1 MKKFKKI
8 YYLFDQIEK
17 RQFILLLFLIF
28 FTSLIDSLGI
38 VSIFPFITLIMNP
51 NIIENN
57 IFLSNFYQAS
67 FIIGVSNV
75 DQFIFFLG
83 AIIFITL
90 ILSAVI
96 RAAGH
101 YFQIRFAMM
110 REYSIGK
117 TLLEN
122 YLGQSYTWFL
132 NNNSVDLSKNILSE
146 VRKVIHHT
154 IIPLINFIASL
165 TTVIILIILL
175 FFVDAVLTFLVGLI
189 LLGAYGIIYYFSKNF
204 LHHLGK
210 QSTKSNVIRFDT
222 IAEAFSSIKEIKFLA
237 AEKNYIDRFKEYGKI
252 YARTESA
259 ASTISILPRYLI
271 EGLSFSLVILI
282 FLFYI
287 GTSKKVDTFVP
298 TLALYAFASYR
309 LLPALQNSFYAIT
322 HIKWSEASFDKIYYD
337 LKNLKQKDNINY
349 KNNISFNKSIILNNV
364 SFKYPDVKYNSIEN
378 IDITIPFL
386 GNVGIIGKTGSGKT
400 TIADIILGLLA
411 PENGTL
417 RVDGVLINHKNKQ
430 SWKKNIGYVPQQI
443 YLADTSVATNIAF
456 GVKINDINQKAIEK
470 ASKLVGI
477 HDFIMKELPN
487 NYQTSIGE
495 RGVRLSGGQRQRIGI
510 ARALYHQ
517 PKLLILDEAT
527 NALDNFTLNSIF
539 DSINNLKK
547 NITIITITHQ
557 LNAVKNCDII
567 YFLENGKLKF
577 KGKFEEVARLAKL
590 K

>member
-8 YYLFDQIEK
+8 YYLFNPAEQK
-17 RQFILLLFLIF
+17 QFILLLFLIF
-28 FTSLIDSLGI
+28 LTGLIDSLGI

-57 IFLSNFYQAS
+57 IFLNKFYQA
-67 FIIGVSNV
+67 FGIIGISNV
-75 DQFIFFLG
+75 DQFIFLLG
-83 AIIFITL
+83 TIIFITL

-110 REYSIGK
+110 REYSIGRV
-117 TLLEN
+117 LLEN

-132 NNNSVDLSKNILSE
+132 NHNSVDLGKNILSE

-154 IIPLINFIASL
+154 VIPLINFIASV
-165 TTVIILIILL
+165 TTVIILITLL
-175 FFVDAVLTFLVGLI
+175 IFVDAVLTFLVGSI

-204 LHHLGK
+204 LHYLGK
-210 QSTKSNVIRFDT
+210 QSTKSNVSRFD
-222 IAEAFSSIKEIKFLA
+222 IISEAFSSIKEIKFSA

-287 GTSKKVDTFVP
+287 GTSQKVDTFVP

-309 LLPALQNSFYAIT
+309 LLPALQNAFYSIT
-322 HIKWSEASFDKIYYD
+322 HIKWSEASFEKIYFD
-337 LKNLKQKDNINY
+337 LKNLKKDDNINS
-349 KNNISFNKSIILNNV
+349 KNKISFDKSIILNNV
-364 SFKYPDVKYNSIEN
+364 SFKYPQAKNNSIKN
-378 IDITIPFL
+378 INITIPVL
-386 GNVGIIGKTGSGKT
+386 SKVGIIGKTGSGKT

-417 RVDGVLINHKNKQ
+417 RVDGALINHNNRQ
-430 SWKKNIGYVPQQI
+430 SWQKNIGYVPQQI
-443 YLADTSVATNIAF
+443 YLGDSSVATNIAF
-456 GVKINDINQKAIEK
+456 GVKINDISQKAIEK
-470 ASKLVGI
+470 ASKLAGI
-477 HDFIMKELPN
+477 HDFIMEELPD

-527 NALDNFTLNSIF
+527 NALDNFTQNSIL
-539 DSINNLKK
+539 DSINNLEKK
-547 NITIITITHQ
+547 ITIIIITHQ

-567 YFLENGKLKF
+567 YFLESGKLKF
-577 KGKFEEVARLAKL
+577 KGKFQEATKL
-590 K
+590 NMLK